1 MEMEQLV
8 KLFVNNGVA
17 VAVVVYFLARDWKFN
32 DELHKT
38 LTTLIDTVD
47 ALKDLVDVGLDH
59 SKLKNA
65 KQIMFHVK
73 HYRKEKEV
81 I

>member
-1 MEMEQLV
+1 MEQIV
-8 KLFVNNGVA
+8 ELFVNNGVA
-17 VAVVVYFLARDWKFN
+17 VAVVIYFLARDWKFN

-59 SKLKNA
+59 SNLK
-65 KQIMFHVK
+65 KK
-73 HYRKEKEV
+73 GE
-81 I
+81 

>member
-1 MEMEQLV
+1 MEQIV
-8 KLFVNNGVA
+8 ELFVNNGVA
-17 VAVVVYFLARDWKFN
+17 VAVVIYFLARDWKFN

-59 SKLKNA
+59 SNLK
-65 KQIMFHVK
+65 KK
-73 HYRKEKEV
+73 GD
-81 I
+81 

>member
-1 MEMEQLV
+1 MEQIV
-8 KLFVNNGVA
+8 ELFVNNGVA

-59 SKLKNA
+59 SNLK
-65 KQIMFHVK
+65 KK
-73 HYRKEKEV
+73 GE
-81 I
+81 